1 MLISVIKRD
10 YRKRP
15 FDTKHIYDAIEAAFK
30 DCKESYTN
38 EQLDG
43 LVGSVVDELS
53 VGGKKSANVETIQ
66 DTIENVLMNNGLNA
80 VAKAFIEY
88 RQNRARIREN
98 QSGIYAIIRRLKH
111 DKLSSCNILRD
122 NANESG
128 VTPAGMYGKIA
139 SEMNKMYNCL
149 NTISEK
155 YVNEHANGQIHIH
168 DQNFYDL
175 SFNCLFAPV
184 GKLLR
189 EGFDSGTGFLRKAN
203 SIQSAAALTA
213 VILQL
218 QSN

>member
-66 DTIENVLMNNGLNA
+66 DTIENVLMNNGMNA

-98 QSGIYAIIRRLKH
+98 QSGI
-111 DKLSSCNILRD
+111 
-122 NANESG
+122 
-128 VTPAGMYGKIA
+128 
-139 SEMNKMYNCL
+139 
-149 NTISEK
+149 
-155 YVNEHANGQIHIH
+155 
-168 DQNFYDL
+168 
-175 SFNCLFAPV
+175 
-184 GKLLR
+184 
-189 EGFDSGTGFLRKAN
+189 
-203 SIQSAAALTA
+203 
-213 VILQL
+213 
-218 QSN
+218 